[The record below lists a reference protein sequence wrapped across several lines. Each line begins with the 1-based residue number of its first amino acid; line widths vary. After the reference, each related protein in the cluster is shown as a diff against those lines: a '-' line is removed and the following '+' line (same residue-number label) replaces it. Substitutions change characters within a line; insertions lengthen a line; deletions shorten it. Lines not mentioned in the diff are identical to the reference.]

1 MATHSRIRLLHAL
14 GSQCT
19 YDIMQT
25 AYADMTQASAVE
37 QTSMILPV
45 VAKEFGVSSS
55 QVQWIAATNTIVW
68 VSGI

>member
-1 MATHSRIRLLHAL
+1 
-14 GSQCT
+14 
-19 YDIMQT
+19 
-25 AYADMTQASAVE
+25 
-37 QTSMILPV
+37 MILPV